1 MIDTGWKVIDVRYP
15 EEFED
20 AHIPNAILLPLPDL
34 RREADTALDRG
45 AKYITVCLSGKRS
58 MVAAFLLKQ
67 RGFKAASMKDGMG
80 SWCGATE
87 SSY

>member
-1 MIDTGWKVIDVRYP
+1 
-15 EEFED
+15 
-20 AHIPNAILLPLPDL
+20 
-34 RREADTALDRG
+34 
-45 AKYITVCLSGKRS
+45 